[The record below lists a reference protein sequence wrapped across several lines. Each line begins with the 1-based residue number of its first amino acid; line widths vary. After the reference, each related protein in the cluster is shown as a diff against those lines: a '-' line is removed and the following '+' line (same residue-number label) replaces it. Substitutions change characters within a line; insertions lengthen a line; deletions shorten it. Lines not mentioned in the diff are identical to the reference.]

1 VRQADTQATLK
12 RLSTE
17 TLMAVLRSDNLRV
30 PSEMHVFRSVVSWL
44 EADKSRLQQ
53 VPTLHI
59 IAVPS
64 CLALCWLPSFQQ
76 GALQDAAGSLFRHAC
91 LHCAGLLCSQ
101 RCLPMTQ
108 QP

>member
-1 VRQADTQATLK
+1 MRAGARQADTQATLK

-53 VPTLHI
+53 VLTLHI
-59 IAVPS
+59 LAMPS
-64 CLALCWLPSFQQ
+64 CLALCWVPSNPTRGNAGCSRLPV
-76 GALQDAAGSLFRHAC
+76 
-91 LHCAGLLCSQ
+91 
-101 RCLPMTQ
+101 
-108 QP
+108 

>member
-1 VRQADTQATLK
+1 MLSALSVCAGVLQADTQATLK

-53 VPTLHI
+53 VLILQI
-59 IAVPS
+59 IAMPS
-64 CLALCWLPSFQQ
+64 CPALCWSLSIQQ
-76 GALQDAAGSLFRHAC
+76 GAIQDAAG
-91 LHCAGLLCSQ
+91 
-101 RCLPMTQ
+101 
-108 QP
+108 

>member
-1 VRQADTQATLK
+1 MCAGVLQADTQATLK

-53 VPTLHI
+53 VLTLQI
-59 IAVPS
+59 IAMPCPLLVTV
-64 CLALCWLPSFQQ
+64 
-76 GALQDAAGSLFRHAC
+76 SLTRGNSGRSR
-91 LHCAGLLCSQ
+91 L
-101 RCLPMTQ
+101 TV
-108 QP
+108 